1 MKIGELD
8 QHCGNCKVID
18 YCDEPFSSLCL
29 CTKVELKNVEES
41 MYIFVAEKVQ
51 SVNKR
56 KISNQKMCNRI
67 CRDIR
72 RAQAN

>member
-8 QHCGNCKVID
+8 QHCGNCNVID
-18 YCDEPFSSLCL
+18 YCAEPFSSLCL
-29 CTKVELKNVEES
+29 CTKAELKDVEES
-41 MYIFVAEKVQ
+41 MYIFVAEKLQ

-72 RAQAN
+72 KAQAN